1 MASNSQEPKV
11 NYGVPESFVDRK
23 SVVQGKSVDLGGRR
37 IIKKNLKVLGIFA
50 GIGIMSLLMASNS
63 QEPKVNYGVPE
74 SFVWEFH
81 TDEPL
86 AINRVTGEVRKYN
99 TSQVEYNKLRNLMYW
114 RVDKYVRMNR
124 DNGKDAK
131 QIKVQKNPLLS
142 EALNTT
148 LLKIGR
154 AHV

>member
-1 MASNSQEPKV
+1 M
-11 NYGVPESFVDRK
+11 
-23 SVVQGKSVDLGGRR
+23 
-37 IIKKNLKVLGIFA
+37 KNWKDKVLGIFA
-50 GIGIMSLLMASNS
+50 GIGIMSLLMASNL
-63 QEPKVNYGVPE
+63 QQRNINYGVPE

-86 AINRVTGEVRKYN
+86 AINSVTGEVRKYN

-131 QIKVQKNPLLS
+131 
-142 EALNTT
+142 
-148 LLKIGR
+148 
-154 AHV
+154 

>member
-1 MASNSQEPKV
+1 M
-11 NYGVPESFVDRK
+11 
-23 SVVQGKSVDLGGRR
+23 
-37 IIKKNLKVLGIFA
+37 KNWKDKVLGIFA

-99 TSQVEYNKLRNLMYW
+99 TSQVEYNKLRNSMAKYWIIERGWKTLLMHD
-114 RVDKYVRMNR
+114 DK
-124 DNGKDAK
+124 
-131 QIKVQKNPLLS
+131 QKNITIDPINGYCH
-142 EALNTT
+142 E
-148 LLKIGR
+148 
-154 AHV
+154 